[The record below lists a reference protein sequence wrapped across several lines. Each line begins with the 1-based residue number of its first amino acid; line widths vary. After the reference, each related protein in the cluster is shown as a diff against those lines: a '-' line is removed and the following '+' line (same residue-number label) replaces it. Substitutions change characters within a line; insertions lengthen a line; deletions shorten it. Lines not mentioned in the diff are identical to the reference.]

1 MSIILL
7 VAFVLFLEREKNFE
21 TKKTF
26 EDEEGNE
33 TSSFFFLDEEKE
45 KKVRG
50 GSPNATHSRRRRRR
64 TAMLTRPHARRTTTE
79 EEEEEE
85 FWRQRARVLRNL
97 SCCCSSSGTSS
108 SSSSRWNFGN
118 GVLGVQKLLDRL
130 DYCLTDSDDA
140 FGFVQVNEREE
151 EIENARKCFERTLR
165 RHEMVREMEMD
176 LLKRREFESRNT
188 TSNNTATRLEEIFKT
203 KKTSPILL
211 VSKTKK
217 EETTTTTPLS
227 PEMSLSPDVTND
239 NDTENKRKVRRRT
252 ATHPDEKTTRSPLS
266 NVINNRRRE
275 AGKPPRGNVK
285 RSRATDD
292 PLVTTLTTSTKEHD
306 NAKEDSYVCPFE
318 SSTL

>member
-1 MSIILL
+1 MS
-7 VAFVLFLEREKNFE
+7 
-21 TKKTF
+21 
-26 EDEEGNE
+26 
-33 TSSFFFLDEEKE
+33 
-45 KKVRG
+45 
-50 GSPNATHSRRRRRR
+50 
-64 TAMLTRPHARRTTTE
+64 TRPPTRRKT

-97 SCCCSSSGTSS
+97 SCCCSSS
-108 SSSSRWNFGN
+108 SSSRWNGN

-130 DYCLTDSDDA
+130 DCLTDDDA

-188 TSNNTATRLEEIFKT
+188 TNNTARLEEIFKT
-203 KKTSPILL
+203 KKTSPIL

-217 EETTTTTPLS
+217 EETTTTPLS

-285 RSRATDD
+285 RSRSTDD
-292 PLVTTLTTSTKEHD
+292 PLVTTLTTSSKEHD

>member
-1 MSIILL
+1 M
-7 VAFVLFLEREKNFE
+7 
-21 TKKTF
+21 
-26 EDEEGNE
+26 
-33 TSSFFFLDEEKE
+33 
-45 KKVRG
+45 
-50 GSPNATHSRRRRRR
+50 
-64 TAMLTRPHARRTTTE
+64 
-79 EEEEEE
+79 
-85 FWRQRARVLRNL
+85 
-97 SCCCSSSGTSS
+97 
-108 SSSSRWNFGN
+108 
-118 GVLGVQKLLDRL
+118 GVQKLLDRL

>member
-1 MSIILL
+1 M
-7 VAFVLFLEREKNFE
+7 N
-21 TKKTF
+21 
-26 EDEEGNE
+26 D
-33 TSSFFFLDEEKE
+33 DEKE
-45 KKVRG
+45 KAFG
-50 GSPNATHSRRRRRR
+50 GSPNATHSRR
-64 TAMLTRPHARRTTTE
+64 TAMSTRPQTRRKTE

-97 SCCCSSSGTSS
+97 SCCCSSS
-108 SSSSRWNFGN
+108 SSSRWNGN

-130 DYCLTDSDDA
+130 DCLTDSDDA
-140 FGFVQVNEREE
+140 VGFVQVNEREE

-176 LLKRREFESRNT
+176 LLKRREFERRNT
-188 TSNNTATRLEEIFKT
+188 TNNTARLEEIFKT

-217 EETTTTTPLS
+217 EETTTTTTTPLS

>member
-1 MSIILL
+1 MCFFIFFLL
-7 VAFVLFLEREKNFE
+7 HFGQVSSFFVLFLEREKKKKKKKRGMNFN
-21 TKKTF
+21 
-26 EDEEGNE
+26 D
-33 TSSFFFLDEEKE
+33 FFLFFWMNDDEKE
-45 KKVRG
+45 KAFG
-50 GSPNATHSRRRRRR
+50 GSPNATHSRR
-64 TAMLTRPHARRTTTE
+64 TAMSTRPQTRRKT
-79 EEEEEE
+79 EEEE

-97 SCCCSSSGTSS
+97 SCCCSSS
-108 SSSSRWNFGN
+108 SRWNGN

-130 DYCLTDSDDA
+130 DCLTDSDDA
-140 FGFVQVNEREE
+140 VGFVQVNEREE

-176 LLKRREFESRNT
+176 LLKRREFERRNT
-188 TSNNTATRLEEIFKT
+188 TNNTARLEEIFKT
-203 KKTSPILL
+203 KKTSPIL

-217 EETTTTTPLS
+217 EETTTTPLS

-285 RSRATDD
+285 RSRSTDD
-292 PLVTTLTTSTKEHD
+292 PLVTTLTTSRKEHD

>member
-1 MSIILL
+1 MKTKRGMKLL
-7 VAFVLFLEREKNFE
+7 P
-21 TKKTF
+21 
-26 EDEEGNE
+26 
-33 TSSFFFLDEEKE
+33 FFFLDEEKE

-64 TAMLTRPHARRTTTE
+64 RTAMSTRPHARRTTTT

>member
-1 MSIILL
+1 MNN
-7 VAFVLFLEREKNFE
+7 V
-21 TKKTF
+21 
-26 EDEEGNE
+26 
-33 TSSFFFLDEEKE
+33 FFFIFSFGQVFLFFFWKEKKKKRGMNNDFFLFFWMNDDEKE
-45 KKVRG
+45 KAFG
-50 GSPNATHSRRRRRR
+50 GSPNATHSRR
-64 TAMLTRPHARRTTTE
+64 TAMSTRPQTRRKTE

-97 SCCCSSSGTSS
+97 SCCCSSS
-108 SSSSRWNFGN
+108 SSSRWNGN

-130 DYCLTDSDDA
+130 DCLTDSDDA
-140 FGFVQVNEREE
+140 VGFVQVNEREE

-217 EETTTTTPLS
+217 EETTTTTTPLS

-252 ATHPDEKTTRSPLS
+252 ATHSDEKTTRSPLS

>member
-1 MSIILL
+1 MFIFYFFFCHLHFGQVSSF
-7 VAFVLFLEREKNFE
+7 FVLFLEREKKKKKKRGMNFN
-21 TKKTF
+21 
-26 EDEEGNE
+26 D
-33 TSSFFFLDEEKE
+33 FFLFFWMNDDEKE
-45 KKVRG
+45 KAFG
-50 GSPNATHSRRRRRR
+50 GSPNATHSRR
-64 TAMLTRPHARRTTTE
+64 TAMSTRPQTRRKT
-79 EEEEEE
+79 EEEEE

-97 SCCCSSSGTSS
+97 SCCCSSS
-108 SSSSRWNFGN
+108 SSSRWNGN

-130 DYCLTDSDDA
+130 DCLTDSDDA
-140 FGFVQVNEREE
+140 VGFVQVNEREE

-176 LLKRREFESRNT
+176 LLKRREFERRNT
-188 TSNNTATRLEEIFKT
+188 INNTARLEEIFKT

-217 EETTTTTPLS
+217 EETTTTTTPLS

>member
-1 MSIILL
+1 MRRRRLL
-7 VAFVLFLEREKNFE
+7 K
-21 TKKTF
+21 TKRGMKLLP
-26 EDEEGNE
+26 
-33 TSSFFFLDEEKE
+33 FFFLDEEKE

-50 GSPNATHSRRRRRR
+50 GVRSPNATHSRRRRR
-64 TAMLTRPHARRTTTE
+64 TAMSTRPHARTTTTT

-97 SCCCSSSGTSS
+97 SCCCSSSSGT
-108 SSSSRWNFGN
+108 SSSRWNGN

>member
-1 MSIILL
+1 MK
-7 VAFVLFLEREKNFE
+7 REK
-21 TKKTF
+21 KKF
-26 EDEEGNE
+26 GG
-33 TSSFFFLDEEKE
+33 
-45 KKVRG
+45 G
-50 GSPNATHSRRRRRR
+50 GSPNATHSRRRRR
-64 TAMLTRPHARRTTTE
+64 TAMSTRPHARRTTT

-97 SCCCSSSGTSS
+97 SCCCSSSSGT
-108 SSSSRWNFGN
+108 SSSRWNGN

>member
-1 MSIILL
+1 MS
-7 VAFVLFLEREKNFE
+7 
-21 TKKTF
+21 
-26 EDEEGNE
+26 
-33 TSSFFFLDEEKE
+33 
-45 KKVRG
+45 
-50 GSPNATHSRRRRRR
+50 
-64 TAMLTRPHARRTTTE
+64 TRPHARRTTTTEEEE

-97 SCCCSSSGTSS
+97 SCCCSSS
-108 SSSSRWNFGN
+108 SSRWNGN

-130 DYCLTDSDDA
+130 DYCVTDSDDA

-217 EETTTTTPLS
+217 EETTTTTTPLS

-292 PLVTTLTTSTKEHD
+292 PLVTTLTTSTKEYD

>member
-1 MSIILL
+1 M
-7 VAFVLFLEREKNFE
+7 K
-21 TKKTF
+21 TKR
-26 EDEEGNE
+26 GM
-33 TSSFFFLDEEKE
+33 TSLPFFFLDWKR
-45 KKVRG
+45 KKKKLG
-50 GSPNATHSRRRRRR
+50 GEGSPNATHSRRRRRR
-64 TAMLTRPHARRTTTE
+64 TAMSTRPHARRTTTTTEEEE

-97 SCCCSSSGTSS
+97 SCCCSSS
-108 SSSSRWNFGN
+108 SSRWNGN

-130 DYCLTDSDDA
+130 DYCVTDSDDA

>member
-1 MSIILL
+1 MFRLNSI
-7 VAFVLFLEREKNFE
+7 
-21 TKKTF
+21 
-26 EDEEGNE
+26 
-33 TSSFFFLDEEKE
+33 EKE
-45 KKVRG
+45 EEE
-50 GSPNATHSRRRRRR
+50 
-64 TAMLTRPHARRTTTE
+64 E

-97 SCCCSSSGTSS
+97 SCCCSSSGTSSS

-239 NDTENKRKVRRRT
+239 KDTENKRKVRRRT

>member
-1 MSIILL
+1 M
-7 VAFVLFLEREKNFE
+7 R
-21 TKKTF
+21 
-26 EDEEGNE
+26 
-33 TSSFFFLDEEKE
+33 
-45 KKVRG
+45 
-50 GSPNATHSRRRRRR
+50 SPNATHSRRRRR
-64 TAMLTRPHARRTTTE
+64 TAMSTRPHARRTTT

-108 SSSSRWNFGN
+108 SSSSSRWNGN